1 MYEGDRVIVVDV
13 RNMMNKNI
21 HLGDKGT
28 VIACDDKYTCL
39 VEFDREIKNG
49 HNADSLGRDGH
60 CAYIRRNRVRRLLEE
75 A

>member
-28 VIACDDKYTCL
+28 VIACDDKYTYL
-39 VEFDREIKNG
+39 VEFDRNING
-49 HNADSLGRDGH
+49 HSVDSFGEEGH
-60 CAYIRRNRVRRLLEE
+60 CAFIRRNRVRKLLEE